1 MKQIKRGENWDVN
14 LDPTVGDEANKQRP
28 CLIVQNDLGNL
39 HSKKTIVVPFLKP
52 NKYPFVVIVKA
63 SKMNNLDRDRGLDL
77 SHIRSVSQT
86 RIANTLGEIEPKY
99 WAKIKKAV
107 LIQLG
112 FDKIF
117 DWNVAIALNRRQSLR
132 YSDRRKI

>member
-1 MKQIKRGENWDVN
+1 MKQTKRGEIWYVN
-14 LDPTVGDEANKQRP
+14 LDPTVGDEANKQQP
-28 CLIVQNDLGNL
+28 CLIIQNDLGNL
-39 HSKKTIVVPFLKP
+39 HLKKTIIVPFLKP

-63 SKMNNLDRDRGLDL
+63 SKINNLDRDRGLDL

-86 RIANTLGEIEPKY
+86 RIANKLGVLEPKY

-112 FDKIF
+112 FDEMF
-117 DWNVAIALNRRQSLR
+117 N
-132 YSDRRKI
+132 